1 MLNELENLINFIL
14 IEFMEFNEKW
24 QKSNYYTKINLK
36 NNLVCD
42 LLENEKILN
51 TIFNYREFIN
61 ENNIQLIM
69 DFKKFNSEN
78 AKINIRTKSKNSIEY
93 KIKNYIENHEN
104 GKIPIEKCLNDLF
117 GIRIFCGQKLTYE
130 QIKEFIN
137 QKYNKLKCIYSL
149 RQEYKATH
157 IYFKQDNFNFQW
169 ELQLWNKEDE
179 INNIN
184 SHEKYKQDYVKWE
197 KENKGG
203 NL

>member
-104 GKIPIEKCLNDLF
+104 GKFL
-117 GIRIFCGQKLTYE
+117 
-130 QIKEFIN
+130 
-137 QKYNKLKCIYSL
+137 LK
-149 RQEYKATH
+149 
-157 IYFKQDNFNFQW
+157 N
-169 ELQLWNKEDE
+169 
-179 INNIN
+179 
-184 SHEKYKQDYVKWE
+184 V
-197 KENKGG
+197 
-203 NL
+203 